1 MLTDLL
7 EGQEEQKLDTA
18 ANRTLSHAT
27 AICMEHTSKLLMTPR
42 V

>member
-18 ANRTLSHAT
+18 ASRTLSHAT